1 MEVNCSTSYKL
12 HFWLP
17 TCSSTHAE
25 LNKLGY
31 IIVFL
36 YTITVCKANVS
47 AIKISV
53 CVEEAVAE
61 FLQRG
66 KGRGKS
72 SPRLHIQVM

>member
-1 MEVNCSTSYKL
+1 
-12 HFWLP
+12 LP

-53 CVEEAVAE
+53 CVEEVVAE
-61 FLQRG
+61 FLQHGTVKARV
-66 KGRGKS
+66 
-72 SPRLHIQVM
+72 LHVYIYK